1 MISERLRRREVYSD
15 RPIKEAKWIIDELTK
30 QLVMCVESMVRD
42 GICSQEEAEEIVLT
56 SLEKCERRLHAL
68 SDYGFE
74 NYIKTEIAKVE
85 LAKDL
90 MREGAL
96 R

>member
-1 MISERLRRREVYSD
+1 MISERLRKREVYSN
-15 RPIKEAKWIIDELTK
+15 RPVKEARWVIDELTK
-30 QLVMCVESMVRD
+30 QLVMCIESMVRD
-42 GICSQEEAEEIVLT
+42 GICTQEEAEEIVL
-56 SLEKCERRLHAL
+56 SSMEKCERRLHAL

-85 LAKDL
+85 LANDL

>member
-1 MISERLRRREVYSD
+1 MISERLRKREVYSN
-15 RPIKEAKWIIDELTK
+15 RPVKEARWIIDELTK
-30 QLVMCVESMVRD
+30 QLVMCIESMVRD
-42 GICSQEEAEEIVLT
+42 GICTQEEAEEIVL
-56 SLEKCERRLHAL
+56 SSMEKCERRLHAL
-68 SDYGFE
+68 SDYGFD

>member
-15 RPIKEAKWIIDELTK
+15 RPIREARWVIDELTK

-42 GICSQEEAEEIVLT
+42 GICTQEEAEEIVL
-56 SLEKCERRLHAL
+56 SSMEKCERRLHAL

-74 NYIKTEIAKVE
+74 NFMQTEIAKLD
-85 LAKDL
+85 LANAL
-90 MREGAL
+90 MRSGAL
-96 R
+96 K

>member
-1 MISERLRRREVYSD
+1 MLSERLRKREVYSD

-30 QLVMCVESMVRD
+30 QLVMCIESMVRD
-42 GICSQEEAEEIVLT
+42 GICTQEEAEELVLA
-56 SLEKCERRLHAL
+56 SMEKFERRLHAL

-85 LAKDL
+85 LAKEL

>member
-1 MISERLRRREVYSD
+1 MISERLRKREVYSD
-15 RPIKEAKWIIDELTK
+15 RPIKEARWIIDELTK
-30 QLVMCVESMVRD
+30 QLVMCIESMVRD
-42 GICSQEEAEEIVLT
+42 GICTQEEAEELVLV
-56 SLEKCERRLHAL
+56 SMEKFERRLHAL

-85 LAKDL
+85 LAKEL